1 MLQTCVQRLVAA
13 VLCPR
18 RHGCV
23 ETGAAGRVRVHV
35 GRDPMSVRARRL
47 HDLDHAIH
55 LRPVGLARRLEVID
69 LGRKAGLPADANQFL
84 DRFDQPIPFAAHVG
98 DVNTV
103 VLRSDLRDLDQL
115 VGRRVEAGRVN
126 EG

>member
-1 MLQTCVQRLVAA
+1 MRDRSSSTRSMIVSSGDLPRMRATSASVLPVSGLSASDLNSTRRMRSADPAA
-13 VLCPR
+13 R
-18 RHGCV
+18 Y
-23 ETGAAGRVRVHV
+23 RVSQVSD
-35 GRDPMSVRARRL
+35 GVRIAL
-47 HDLDHAIH
+47 AIF
-55 LRPVGLARRLEVID
+55 A
-69 LGRKAGLPADANQFL
+69 
-84 DRFDQPIPFAAHVG
+84 RFDQPIPFAAHVG